1 MDKFIEQLDPYI
13 EHVAEQW
20 LDAGYHIGISLGCCL
35 LGYGAESNVLMRALS
50 QKPEEI
56 DVAAEANPDETFKQA
71 LGFTTRIAETVMRRW
86 GDTNTLPL
94 LHTMLVFVNHMTR
107 FPATISQIEGMFPWK
122 RTSLM
127 LNLVLNSLE
136 PKYDVRSDF
145 RLPENDQLPRPL
157 PEDFA
162 MRGLIYT
169 EDYYPHGWFDNGNIE
184 GRDRYFELRSMTR
197 ERKDRLITLGYR
209 IAASGRWL
217 IWNKETR
224 SFTVPKNYDTAIE
237 DPPKPTRDVSK
248 TTSDSPQ
255 SKTLHPGRQYWLKVI
270 CEAQDGPKREQK
282 RHSKIHEAIEEL
294 SRFWESLD
302 GSGKI
307 DDSGSSCVFGC
318 TYMAMGIQLEL
329 KGESD
334 VAASYE
340 AEAKTCFEKA
350 HGNSSQYAVR
360 VSTTGIATNGNVE
373 EETWSQL
380 EQWLRNYSLCWLRE
394 TGSCRSPVL
403 EEDRWR

>member
-1 MDKFIEQLDPYI
+1 
-13 EHVAEQW
+13 HVAEQW

-71 LGFTTRIAETVMRRW
+71 LG
-86 GDTNTLPL
+86 
-94 LHTMLVFVNHMTR
+94 
-107 FPATISQIEGMFPWK
+107 
-122 RTSLM
+122 
-127 LNLVLNSLE
+127 
-136 PKYDVRSDF
+136 
-145 RLPENDQLPRPL
+145 
-157 PEDFA
+157 
-162 MRGLIYT
+162 
-169 EDYYPHGWFDNGNIE
+169 
-184 GRDRYFELRSMTR
+184 
-197 ERKDRLITLGYR
+197 YR

-224 SFTVPKNYDTAIE
+224 SFTVPKDYDTAIE
-237 DPPKPTRDVSK
+237 DPPEPTRDVSK

-255 SKTLHPGRQYWLKVI
+255 SKTLHPGRQYWLKLM
-270 CEAQDGPKREQK
+270 CEAQDGPKPNLERK

-302 GSGKI
+302 GSRKL

-334 VAASYE
+334 LAASYE
-340 AEAKTCFEKA
+340 AEAKACFEKA
-350 HGNSSQYAVR
+350 LRNSSQYAVR
-360 VSTTGIATNGNVE
+360 VSTNGIATNGNVE

-394 TGSCRSPVL
+394 TESCRSPVL